1 MLILFTIVSF
11 SNSDTLSESEY
22 NSGQDSISEIDKDS
36 DKTLE
41 PEYNIYKEFEDS
53 SWNPSTQLYA
63 TQSNQL
69 YTSQLAQ
76 LHADIKARAELPDP
90 LYPKLPRYWPVRL
103 FDIRTLPDHI
113 RSPIYYFELFWTP
126 EIWDLLVQNTNTY
139 ARFKEAQNKGR

>member
-1 MLILFTIVSF
+1 MASL
-11 SNSDTLSESEY
+11 SNSDTSSESEY
-22 NSGQDSISEIDKDS
+22 DSGQDSTSEIDEDS
-36 DKTLE
+36 DETLE
-41 PEYNIYKEFEDS
+41 PERDAHEEFEDS
-53 SWNPSTQLYA
+53 SWNPSAQLHA

-69 YTSQLAQ
+69 HASQLAQ

-90 LYPKLPRYWPVRL
+90 PYPKLPRYWPVRL

-139 ARFKEAQNKGR
+139 ARFKEAQNKRR